1 MKVCSSPKAMACQ
14 FTFIEFYSQGIYKEG
29 TLPTLVLP
37 HESSTLANVSRV
49 QCGAIGNILGQQ
61 HIVNQKNNKIPFP
74 FHPPKNKLGP
84 PKGTLSVV
92 IGCRRDYGPKSVH
105 HNFQS
110 RLVEER
116 GVWGI
121 YVSHLMRVPIINS
134 IN

>member
-1 MKVCSSPKAMACQ
+1 VWCYWDH
-14 FTFIEFYSQGIYKEG
+14 I
-29 TLPTLVLP
+29 
-37 HESSTLANVSRV
+37 
-49 QCGAIGNILGQQ
+49 GAITHCEPKKQQ
-61 HIVNQKNNKIPFP
+61 NPLP
-74 FHPPKNKLGP
+74 LPPKQKKLGP
-84 PKGTLSVV
+84 PKGMLSLL
-92 IGCRRDYGPKSVH
+92 IGCRRNYGPKSVH